1 MSEEVINS
9 GGTKM
14 SELKI
19 KHMSALELL
28 DYVMENPSYIYES
41 HYIRIGREIEDR
53 LKELQE
59 EEIN

>member
-1 MSEEVINS
+1 
-9 GGTKM
+9 M

-28 DYVMENPSYIYES
+28 DYVMENPSYIYDS